1 MGLGIFAGLVYF
13 SNPRLIWEEL
23 KAVGGLGFLAVVGD
37 VVLGFFAWTLSWFL
51 LLRGAGIKVRW
62 RRVLSPML
70 AGSAVTYLTPSA
82 YLGGEPVRAYWVAKE
97 TGVSMAHVMAP
108 TMVER
113 LLGGV
118 SLLVFAAIGGFFA
131 LLSPTTS
138 LATKG
143 AIALG
148 LGVMT
153 VLLLLG
159 IISFA
164 FDLQWLSR
172 ALKALGRVIRW
183 RGILTR
189 LAGSASVMEEHIYQ
203 LLSHRLGHV
212 LGSFIMQL
220 VTVFL
225 TYIQPQ
231 IFFYFAKQMLFNFVQ
246 LSLFFT
252 LNVFISAFV
261 WLTPGGIGL
270 ADGGLAGVF
279 QLLGLPL
286 SSALAYD
293 VLFRFVGLIQVGLG
307 IYVLLRRGL
316 LSWRFGRLSVEV
328 EEKDKSK

>member
-1 MGLGIFAGLVYF
+1 
-13 SNPRLIWEEL
+13 
-23 KAVGGLGFLAVVGD
+23 VGGLGFLAVVGD
-37 VVLGFFAWTLSWFL
+37 VVLGFFTWTLSWFL

-82 YLGGEPVRAYWVAKE
+82 YLGGDPVRAYWVAKE
-97 TGVSMAHVMAP
+97 VGVSMAHVMAP

-113 LLGGV
+113 LLGGF
-118 SLLVFAAIGGFFA
+118 SLLFFAAIGGFFA
-131 LLSPTTS
+131 LLSPTAS
-138 LATKG
+138 WVTKG

-159 IISFA
+159 TISFA

-172 ALKALGRVIRW
+172 ALKALGRLIRW

-189 LAGSASVMEEHIYQ
+189 LAVSASVMEEHIYQ
-203 LLSHRLGHV
+203 LFPHHPVHV

-231 IFFYFAKQMLFNFVQ
+231 IFFYFTKQKLFTFPQ

-252 LNVFISAFV
+252 VTVLVNAFV

-270 ADGGLAGVF
+270 ADGGLAGAF

-293 VLFRFVGLIQVGLG
+293 LLFRFVGLIQVSLG
-307 IYVLLRRGL
+307 VYILLREGL
-316 LSWRFGRLSVEV
+316 LRWRFGRISVEV
-328 EEKDKSK
+328 EEKDKSR